1 MIAPGSP
8 YTVTVFCL
16 DVWPE
21 VTSERHPVMVLK
33 ISDTSLFARP
43 SNGGAL
49 TLTFILRLHSSNPSG
64 PERLDLGDTDTS
76 TSTHPSRT
84 LQTSETFMSPGYP
97 SVHFTVLPIHIRHGP
112 TRPRDM
118 SGGQVVA
125 LIYGT
130 VDGLPM
136 SPALEPMSFD
146 ELSELYRVE
155 MKSSAITQVRKDL
168 FRAMAN
174 LLTTLRLEYDRQ
186 MALDP
191 ESVMCEGA
199 DQRRKKAER
208 LAKDIVHIRTQKICQ
223 MAIRGA
229 MGGRNALEVLTDEEK
244 DYYER
249 VLDLSKKHMSE
260 VDVLR
265 GKRKTVAT
273 HIDEVPEPVRAEPE
287 PVKEAPAPP
296 ADEVPFDDSP
306 DDFQDEPIPDEF
318 DGFPEEPFDDVPP
331 APAEPAP
338 AVAVK
343 PETVPSEPEVSEEP
357 PVEAPAE
364 HPAQVDGDE
373 LEPILIRVMED
384 LPEFVGP
391 DRDYKLLKEDL
402 VMLPRVLAEVLI
414 NSEKAMAIRPTP

>member
-33 ISDTSLFARP
+33 SSDTSLFARP

-244 DYYER
+244 DYYEK
-249 VLDLSKKHMSE
+249 VLDLSKRHMSE

-343 PETVPSEPEVSEEP
+343 PETAPSEPEVSEEP
-357 PVEAPAE
+357 PVDAPAE
-364 HPAQVDGDE
+364 HPAQDDGDE

>member
-1 MIAPGSP
+1 
-8 YTVTVFCL
+8 
-16 DVWPE
+16 
-21 VTSERHPVMVLK
+21 
-33 ISDTSLFARP
+33 
-43 SNGGAL
+43 
-49 TLTFILRLHSSNPSG
+49 
-64 PERLDLGDTDTS
+64 
-76 TSTHPSRT
+76 
-84 LQTSETFMSPGYP
+84 
-97 SVHFTVLPIHIRHGP
+97 
-112 TRPRDM
+112 M

-244 DYYER
+244 DYYEK
-249 VLDLSKKHMSE
+249 VLDLSKRHMSE

-318 DGFPEEPFDDVPP
+318 DGFPEEPFDDVHP

-343 PETVPSEPEVSEEP
+343 PETVPSEPAVSEEP

>member
-1 MIAPGSP
+1 
-8 YTVTVFCL
+8 
-16 DVWPE
+16 
-21 VTSERHPVMVLK
+21 
-33 ISDTSLFARP
+33 
-43 SNGGAL
+43 
-49 TLTFILRLHSSNPSG
+49 
-64 PERLDLGDTDTS
+64 
-76 TSTHPSRT
+76 
-84 LQTSETFMSPGYP
+84 
-97 SVHFTVLPIHIRHGP
+97 
-112 TRPRDM
+112 M

-244 DYYER
+244 DYYEK
-249 VLDLSKKHMSE
+249 VLDLSKRHMSE

-265 GKRKTVAT
+265 GKRKTIAT

-318 DGFPEEPFDDVPP
+318 DGFPEEPFDDVPT

-338 AVAVK
+338 AVAIK

-373 LEPILIRVMED
+373 LEPILIRVIED

>member
-33 ISDTSLFARP
+33 SSDTSLFARP

-244 DYYER
+244 DYYEK
-249 VLDLSKKHMSE
+249 VLDLSKRHMSE

>member
-33 ISDTSLFARP
+33 SSDTSLFARP

-168 FRAMAN
+168 FRAIAN
-174 LLTTLRLEYDRQ
+174 LLTSLRLEYDRQ

-249 VLDLSKKHMSE
+249 VLDLSKRHMSE

-343 PETVPSEPEVSEEP
+343 PETAPSEPEVSEEP

>member
-33 ISDTSLFARP
+33 SSDTSLFARP

-249 VLDLSKKHMSE
+249 VLDLSKRHMSE

-331 APAEPAP
+331 APEEPAP

-343 PETVPSEPEVSEEP
+343 PETAPSEPEVSEEP
-357 PVEAPAE
+357 PVDAPAE